1 MIARRIS
8 RRSALR
14 AAGICI
20 ALPALDLMQPR
31 GARAQDQ
38 RASRF
43 FGFFYPNGTD
53 PRFWNPSPGPLVAG
67 SLPDC
72 LQDLGGFPA
81 EGIWPAGGATA
92 SDVTV
97 VTGIDHSGVC
107 VDIHMPSMSLSAHRG
122 TQANYI
128 PPGPTL
134 DQFLAERIQG
144 DSPFRNLSLSAT
156 GDLDIGQGHISFR
169 DNGQADNVI
178 RSPRQAYDLL
188 FADSAAGQGQTQQIM
203 ARRSSVLDL
212 VLGDA
217 QRLQARAGAADRV
230 RLEQYFD
237 AIRELETQ
245 LQSDGGSGCAR
256 PNEPVDSGPGT
267 AAQGG
272 RRGNWHSDSKQFID
286 IAVMAMA
293 CDLTRVAV
301 VQYSNS
307 WDVHYG
313 EYSILGGAESL
324 GAWSDHFI
332 SHKLDDNDR
341 ATDLDG
347 LARPEA
353 QRIADAR
360 VVATSRFKV
369 RRFAYLVEAL
379 KAISTP
385 TGTLYDETLAMYF
398 SENGDGDS
406 HMRTN
411 MPILLAGG
419 VGGFETGRAVSAQGQ
434 PTGALHASI
443 IQRFGV
449 DVGQY
454 GDPAGSAITGL

>member
-1 MIARRIS
+1 
-8 RRSALR
+8 
-14 AAGICI
+14 
-20 ALPALDLMQPR
+20 
-31 GARAQDQ
+31 
-38 RASRF
+38 
-43 FGFFYPNGTD
+43 
-53 PRFWNPSPGPLVAG
+53 
-67 SLPDC
+67 
-72 LQDLGGFPA
+72 
-81 EGIWPAGGATA
+81 
-92 SDVTV
+92 
-97 VTGIDHSGVC
+97 
-107 VDIHMPSMSLSAHRG
+107 
-122 TQANYI
+122 
-128 PPGPTL
+128 PTL

-144 DSPFRNLSLSAT
+144 ESPFRNLSLSAT
-156 GDLDIGQGHISFR
+156 GDLDIGQGHVSFR
-169 DNGQADNVI
+169 DNGQAESVI
-178 RSPRQAYDLL
+178 RSPRQVYDLL
-188 FADSAAGQGQTQQIM
+188 FAGSAAGQVDTARIM
-203 ARRSSVLDL
+203 SRRSSVLDL

-217 QRLQARAGAADRV
+217 QRLQARVGSADRV

-237 AIRELETQ
+237 AVRELETQ
-245 LQSDGGSGCAR
+245 LQAEGAAGC
-256 PNEPVDSGPGT
+256 T
-267 AAQGG
+267 APEAPAEG
-272 RRGNWHSDSKQFID
+272 RGNWHADSKLFID
-286 IAVMAMA
+286 MAVMAMA

-313 EYSILGGAESL
+313 DYSLLSGPEALGT
-324 GAWSDHFI
+324 WSDHFI

-379 KAISTP
+379 KAVSTP

-406 HMRTN
+406 HARTN

-419 VGGFETGRAVSAQGQ
+419 VGGFQTGRAVSAQNE

-443 IQRFGV
+443 IQRFGI

-454 GDPAGSAITGL
+454 GDPAGSAIAGL